1 MIDGLVLGV
10 ITWISYLMT
19 FHHFPK
25 PVKQFLLKNFFI
37 ADTIAMVS
45 TFMLLTSISK
55 SVAAVVG
62 SIVCGLL
69 VEMTLIVYGWLKPNS
84 VKQ

>member
-19 FHHFPK
+19 FHHFPR

-84 VKQ
+84 IKQ

>member
-1 MIDGLVLGV
+1 MIDGLVLGA

-37 ADTIAMVS
+37 ADTVAMVS

-69 VEMTLIVYGWLKPNS
+69 VEMTLIVYGWFNKS
-84 VKQ
+84 TV